1 MENAPTQA
9 SSLASGLQISEE
21 VEQRFNLVKSVG
33 EQCTHDDELRELLAK
48 KAAPVCYDGFE
59 PSGRM
64 HIAQGLMKIMSV
76 NKLTSAGCRVK
87 IWIADWFAYM
97 NNKLGGDLKKIRVV
111 GEYFKEIFQAA
122 GMNCENVEFLWS
134 SEEINARG
142 DEYWPLVMDIA
153 CRNSLAKI
161 KRCMPIMGHSETEE
175 LSAAHILYVCMQ
187 CADTLFLEAD
197 ICQLGMDQET
207 VNLLARDYCDDIN
220 RGNKPVILSHH
231 MLRGLQQGQTKM
243 SKSDPSSA
251 IFMEDE
257 EAEVN
262 VKIKKAYCP
271 PGIVGGNPCVE
282 YVRYIILPWFNE
294 FTVERDEKYGG
305 SKTYKSYEDI
315 VTDYESN
322 VLHPKDLKDALSK
335 ALNKILQPVRD
346 HFKTNSRAKNLLKQV
361 KGYKI
366 TRYISYRAR
375 NIYWDN
381 GSIQGDGGSFRQ
393 RTKLSIFSCRITVS
407 SLVVVSSVTPIQ
419 FLSWLSEEVENK
431 YNIVRSIGEEC
442 IQEDELKNL
451 LAKKPTPICYD
462 GFEPS
467 GRMHIAQGVMKV
479 TNVNKLTTAGC
490 QVKIWIADW
499 FAQLNN
505 KLGGDLER
513 IKVVGEY
520 FKEIWQAGGM
530 NTDKVSFLWASDEIN
545 GRGGKYWPLVMDI
558 ARRNNLRRILRCGQ
572 IMGRSE
578 TEVLSAAQ
586 ILYPCM
592 QCADIFLLEAD
603 ICQLG
608 MDQRKVNMLA
618 REYCDDIKRKNKPI
632 ILSHHMLPG
641 LQQGQEKMSKSNP
654 SSAIFMED
662 EEADVNEKISKAYC
676 PARIVEGNPCLEY
689 VKYLVLPRF
698 NEFTCAD
705 IFLLEADIC
714 QLGMDQRKVNM
725 LAREYCDD
733 IKRKNKPIILS
744 HHMLPGLQQGQEKMS
759 KSNPSSAIFMEDE
772 EADVNEKISKA
783 YCPARIVEGNPCL
796 EYVKYLVLPRFN
808 EFTVETDGS
817 NKTFKSFEDIVAD
830 YENGAL
836 APEDLKKA
844 LVKALNIMLQP
855 VRDHFKT
862 NDRAKNLLEQVKV
875 IKCFSPCVYDLIN
888 HIACILT

>member
-1 MENAPTQA
+1 METLSINSPTQD
-9 SSLASGLQISEE
+9 STLPSGLQVSEE
-21 VEQRFNLVKSVG
+21 IEKRYNVVRSVG
-33 EQCTHDDELRELLAK
+33 EQCIHDDELKDLLAK
-48 KAAPVCYDGFE
+48 KAAPFCYDGFE

-64 HIAQGLMKIMSV
+64 HIAQGLMKILNV

-111 GEYFKEIFQAA
+111 GEYYKEIFQAA
-122 GMNCENVEFLWS
+122 GMNSENVEFLWS
-134 SEEINARG
+134 SDEINARG

-153 CRNSLAKI
+153 CRNSLAQI
-161 KRCMPIMGHSETEE
+161 KRCMPIMGLSETEE

-187 CADTLFLEAD
+187 CADTFFLEAD
-197 ICQLGMDQET
+197 ICQLGMDQQT
-207 VNLLARDYCDDIN
+207 VNLLARDYCDAVK

-231 MLRGLQQGQTKM
+231 MLPGLQQGQKKM

-271 PGIVGGNPCVE
+271 PDIVEGNPCLE
-282 YVRYIILPWFNE
+282 YVKYIILPWFSE
-294 FTVERDEKYGG
+294 FTVERDDKYGG
-305 SKTYKSYEDI
+305 NRTFKSFEDI
-315 VTDYESN
+315 AADYESGE
-322 VLHPKDLKDALSK
+322 LHPKDLKDALSK

-366 TRYISYRAR
+366 TRVMPTASST
-375 NIYWDN
+375 DKE
-381 GSIQGDGGSFRQ
+381 D
-393 RTKLSIFSCRITVS
+393 LSVNTS
-407 SLVVVSSVTPIQ
+407 SAASSSDTGLQV
-419 FLSWLSEEVENK
+419 SEEAEMK
-431 YNIVRSIGEEC
+431 YKTVRSIGEEC

-451 LAKKPTPICYD
+451 LAKKPAPICYD

-479 TNVNKLTTAGC
+479 TNVNKLTSAGC

-513 IKVVGEY
+513 IRVVGEY

-530 NTDKVSFLWASDEIN
+530 NNDKVAFLWASDEIN
-545 GRGGKYWPLVMDI
+545 GKGNKYWPLVMDI

-618 REYCDDIKRKNKPI
+618 REYCADIKRKNKPI

-641 LQQGQEKMSKSNP
+641 LQQGQEKMSKSDP

-662 EEADVNEKISKAYC
+662 EEADVNEKINKAYC
-676 PARIVEGNPCLEY
+676 PPKTVEGNPCLEY
-689 VKYLVLPRF
+689 VKYIVLPRF
-698 NEFTCAD
+698 NEF
-705 IFLLEADIC
+705 
-714 QLGMDQRKVNM
+714 KV
-725 LAREYCDD
+725 ESE
-733 IKRKNKPIILS
+733 KN
-744 HHMLPGLQQGQEKMS
+744 GG
-759 KSNPSSAIFMEDE
+759 
-772 EADVNEKISKA
+772 
-783 YCPARIVEGNPCL
+783 
-796 EYVKYLVLPRFN
+796 
-808 EFTVETDGS
+808 

-830 YENGAL
+830 YESGEL
-836 APEDLKKA
+836 HPEDLKKA
-844 LVKALNIMLQP
+844 LMKALNITLQP

-862 NDRAKNLLEQVKV
+862 NERAKNLLEQVKV
-875 IKCFSPCVYDLIN
+875 MRNCSPSF
-888 HIACILT
+888 

>member
-1 MENAPTQA
+1 MEALSINAPTQA
-9 SSLASGLQISEE
+9 STLPSRLQISEE
-21 VEQRFNLVKSVG
+21 VEKRYNVVRTVG
-33 EQCTHDDELRELLAK
+33 EQCIHDDELKDLLAK

-64 HIAQGLMKIMSV
+64 HIAQGLMKIMNV

-122 GMNCENVEFLWS
+122 GMNSENVEFLWS
-134 SEEINARG
+134 SDEINAKG

-153 CRNSLAKI
+153 CRNSLAQI
-161 KRCMPIMGHSETEE
+161 KRCMPIMGLSENEE

-187 CADTLFLEAD
+187 CADTFFLEAD
-197 ICQLGMDQET
+197 ICQLGMDQQT
-207 VNLLARDYCDDIN
+207 VNLLARDYCDVVK
-220 RGNKPVILSHH
+220 RENKPVILSHH
-231 MLRGLQQGQTKM
+231 MLPGLQQGQKKM

-271 PGIVGGNPCVE
+271 PDIVEGNPCLE
-282 YVRYIILPWFNE
+282 YVKHIILPWFSE

-305 SKTYKSYEDI
+305 NRTFKSFEDI
-315 VTDYESN
+315 TTDYESGQ
-322 VLHPKDLKDALSK
+322 LHPKDLKDALSK

-361 KGYKI
+361 KGYKV
-366 TRYISYRAR
+366 TRVMPTAS
-375 NIYWDN
+375 
-381 GSIQGDGGSFRQ
+381 S
-393 RTKLSIFSCRITVS
+393 TKEEDLSINTSAS
-407 SLVVVSSVTPIQ
+407 SSAAGLQ
-419 FLSWLSEEVENK
+419 MSEEAEMK
-431 YNIVRSIGEEC
+431 YKIVRSIGEEC

-451 LAKKPTPICYD
+451 LAKKPAPICYD

-479 TNVNKLTTAGC
+479 TNVNKLTSAGC

-513 IKVVGEY
+513 IRVVGEY

-530 NTDKVSFLWASDEIN
+530 NNDKVEFLWASDEIN
-545 GRGGKYWPLVMDI
+545 GKGSKYWPLVMDI

-592 QCADIFLLEAD
+592 QCADIFLLE
-603 ICQLG
+603 
-608 MDQRKVNMLA
+608 RKVNMLA
-618 REYCDDIKRKNKPI
+618 REYCADIKRKNKPI

-641 LQQGQEKMSKSNP
+641 LQQGQEKMSKSDP

-676 PARIVEGNPCLEY
+676 PPKTVEGNPCLEY
-689 VKYLVLPRF
+689 VKYIVLPRF
-698 NEFTCAD
+698 NEF
-705 IFLLEADIC
+705 
-714 QLGMDQRKVNM
+714 KV
-725 LAREYCDD
+725 ESE
-733 IKRKNKPIILS
+733 KN
-744 HHMLPGLQQGQEKMS
+744 GG
-759 KSNPSSAIFMEDE
+759 
-772 EADVNEKISKA
+772 
-783 YCPARIVEGNPCL
+783 
-796 EYVKYLVLPRFN
+796 
-808 EFTVETDGS
+808 
-817 NKTFKSFEDIVAD
+817 NKTFNSFEDIVAD
-830 YENGAL
+830 YETGEL
-836 APEDLKKA
+836 HPEDLKKA
-844 LVKALNIMLQP
+844 LMKALNITLQP

-862 NDRAKNLLEQVKV
+862 NERAKNLLEQVKAFRV
-875 IKCFSPCVYDLIN
+875 TSQIRCGERGGGGSWNEKKTRGSQSVPLDDDAPFVLAATTKTRHKALMY
-888 HIACILT
+888 HRLT